1 MDADFF
7 RIPLAGSP
15 KTAGAEPIEPFRGRF
30 SRRAP
35 RLFRPLFARFLR
47 SPLAFCAA
55 SRMLFPDVRA
65 RISPAPA
72 KDEIMMPLFVFLG
85 ILAALVLW
93 FVSIYNGLV
102 RLRNVVDNAWAQID
116 VQLKR
121 RHDLIP
127 NLIETVKGY
136 VGHERGTLEAVTK
149 ARTDAMR
156 AQGPAEA
163 GHAEAAL
170 TGALRGLMVNVE
182 RYPDLKASANFL
194 ALQEE
199 LSSTENKI
207 SFARQ
212 AYNDSVTRYNIQIQS
227 IPANLVAGP
236 AGFSKR
242 ELFELTD
249 EAERAVP
256 QVKF

>member
-1 MDADFF
+1 M
-7 RIPLAGSP
+7 
-15 KTAGAEPIEPFRGRF
+15 
-30 SRRAP
+30 AP
-35 RLFRPLFARFLR
+35 
-47 SPLAFCAA
+47 
-55 SRMLFPDVRA
+55 
-65 RISPAPA
+65 
-72 KDEIMMPLFVFLG
+72 VFILLG
-85 ILAALVLW
+85 IVAVLVLW
-93 FVSIYNGLV
+93 FVAIYNNLV
-102 RLRNVVDNAWAQID
+102 HLRNYVDNAWAQID

-136 VGHERGTLEAVTK
+136 MTHERDTLEAITK
-149 ARTDAMR
+149 ARTAAMG
-156 AQGPAEA
+156 AKGPAEA
-163 GHAEAAL
+163 GPAETAL
-170 TGALRGLMVNVE
+170 SGALRGLMVNVE
-182 RYPDLKASANFL
+182 RYPDLKASQNFL

-212 AYNDSVTRYNIQIQS
+212 AYNDSVTRYNTRIQT

-236 AGFSKR
+236 AGFAPR